1 MAAPTIGA
9 LVLMD
14 ALEPGAARDLLLP
27 DQRRVA
33 LDADGYLR
41 CLADWNETVATLLAR
56 DAGIELTPA
65 HWEILHLLRQFHA
78 RFGLSPGMRPLV
90 KFAAQTLGPEKGR
103 SVYLLSLFPGN
114 AALLGARIA
123 GLPRPE
129 NCF

>member
-1 MAAPTIGA
+1 
-9 LVLMD
+9 MD
-14 ALEPGAARDLLLP
+14 TLDQGDGRHLLLP
-27 DQRRVA
+27 DRHSVA
-33 LDADGYLR
+33 LDEDGYLR
-41 CLADWNETVATLLAR
+41 SLTDWNEMVATLLAR
-56 DAGIELTPA
+56 EAGIELTPA
-65 HWEILHLLRQFHA
+65 HWEVLNLLRQFHA

-90 KFAAQTLGPEKGR
+90 RFAAQTLGPEKGR

>member
-1 MAAPTIGA
+1 MN
-9 LVLMD
+9 
-14 ALEPGAARDLLLP
+14 ALEQTGARHLLLP
-27 DQRRVA
+27 DQRQVA
-33 LDADGYLR
+33 LDDDGYLR
-41 CLADWNETVATLLAR
+41 SLADWNETVATLLAR

-78 RFGLSPGMRPLV
+78 RFGLSPAMRPLV
-90 KFAAQTLGPEKGR
+90 KFAAQNLGPEKGR
-103 SVYLLSLFPGN
+103 SVYLLTLFPGN

>member
-1 MAAPTIGA
+1 MDTFDHGGA
-9 LVLMD
+9 
-14 ALEPGAARDLLLP
+14 RFLLLP

-33 LDADGYLR
+33 LDEDGYLR
-41 CLADWNETVATLLAR
+41 SLEDWNDTVAGLLAR
-56 DAGIELTPA
+56 EAGIELTPA
-65 HWEILHLLRQFHA
+65 HWEVLLLLRQFHS
-78 RFGLSPGMRPLV
+78 RFGLSPAMRPLV
-90 KFAAQTLGPEKGR
+90 RFAAQMLGTEKGR

>member
-1 MAAPTIGA
+1 MAAREHEA
-9 LVLMD
+9 VCH
-14 ALEPGAARDLLLP
+14 LLLP

-33 LDADGYLR
+33 LDEDGYLR
-41 CLADWNETVATLLAR
+41 SLTDWNETVAALLAR
-56 DAGIELTPA
+56 EAGIELTPA
-65 HWEILHLLRQFHA
+65 HWEVLHLLRQFHA
-78 RFGLSPGMRPLV
+78 RFGLSPAMRPLV
-90 KFAAQTLGPEKGR
+90 RFAAQTLGPEKGR